1 MNGIFKPASLAVL
14 LLTGTLV
21 AKAQVNIV
29 TLQPEKAK
37 VVISKDIY
45 GHFSEHLG
53 HCIYEGI
60 WVGEN
65 SDIPNTRGIRN
76 DVVKALRDMGIPNL
90 RWPGGCFADEYHWKN
105 GIGPREQR
113 PTMINTNWGGVT
125 EDNSFGTHEFMDLCE
140 QLNCEPV
147 ICGNMGSGTVEEM
160 SQWVEYLN
168 SDNVSP
174 MTDLRKKNGREK
186 AWKVKFWGVGN
197 ESWGCGGAMSPEFYF
212 DQLMRY
218 SNFSR
223 NYNGN
228 DLYRVAVGANVDDYN
243 WTETMMRL
251 WSKKSPWEQRL
262 MNGLSLHYYTVCN
275 TWEDKGSATVF
286 AEKDWFSTISKTMR
300 MDELITKHLA
310 IMDKY
315 DPMHKVG
322 LSVDEWGNWFNV
334 EPGTNPGFLYQQNTL
349 RDAMVAGVN
358 LNIFNSHAD
367 RIVMAN
373 IAQVINVLQSVIL
386 TKKEQIVLTPTYYV
400 FKMYKIHQGA
410 TMIPVS
416 VACRDYT
423 FEGKSIPS
431 ISVSASKDASG
442 KIHITLVN
450 LDPNSE
456 NPVTLNLGLTKG
468 MNISG
473 EVITSKN
480 MNDYNDFGTAAKV
493 LPAKF
498 DGFKLSGGQLTVN
511 MPAKSV
517 VGLELVIK

>member
-1 MNGIFKPASLAVL
+1 MKEKFKLSALAFL
-14 LLTGTLV
+14 LLV
-21 AKAQVNIV
+21 SPVFIWAQENIV
-29 TLQPEKAK
+29 TLQPDKAK
-37 VVISKDIY
+37 IAISKDIY

-65 SDIPNTRGIRN
+65 STIPNTRGIRN

-105 GIGPREQR
+105 GIGPRDQR

-147 ICGNMGSGTVEEM
+147 ICGNVGSGTVEEM

-186 AWKVKFWGVGN
+186 AWKVKYWGVGN

-218 SNFSR
+218 SNFCR

-228 DLYRVAVGANVDDYN
+228 DLYRVGVGANVDDYN

-262 MNGLSLHYYTVCN
+262 MNGISLHYYTLCN
-275 TWEDKGSATVF
+275 GWDDKGSATVF
-286 AEKDWFSTISKTMR
+286 TEKDWISTLSKTLWV
-300 MDELITKHLA
+300 DELINKHLA

-315 DPMHKVG
+315 DPAHKVG
-322 LSVDEWGNWFNV
+322 LSVDEWGNWFQV

-349 RDAMVAGVN
+349 RDALVAGIN
-358 LNIFNSHAD
+358 LNIFNTHAD

-373 IAQVINVLQSVIL
+373 IAQVINVLQSMIL

-400 FKMYKIHQGA
+400 FKMYKVHQGA
-410 TMIPVS
+410 TLIPVS

-423 FEGKSIPS
+423 FEGKSVPS
-431 ISVSASKDASG
+431 INVSASKDASG

-450 LDPNSE
+450 LNPNAE
-456 NPVTLNLGLTKG
+456 NPVTLNLGLPKNIT
-468 MNISG
+468 ISG

-480 MNDYNDFGTAAKV
+480 MNDFNDFGSAAKV
-493 LPAKF
+493 VPAKF
-498 DGFKLSGGQLTVN
+498 DGFKLNGSQLVVT

>member
-1 MNGIFKPASLAVL
+1 
-14 LLTGTLV
+14 
-21 AKAQVNIV
+21 
-29 TLQPEKAK
+29 
-37 VVISKDIY
+37 
-45 GHFSEHLG
+45 
-53 HCIYEGI
+53 
-60 WVGEN
+60 
-65 SDIPNTRGIRN
+65 
-76 DVVKALRDMGIPNL
+76 
-90 RWPGGCFADEYHWKN
+90 
-105 GIGPREQR
+105 
-113 PTMINTNWGGVT
+113 MINTNWGGVT

-140 QLNCEPV
+140 QLSCEPV
-147 ICGNMGSGTVEEM
+147 ICGNVGSGTVEEM

-286 AEKDWFSTISKTMR
+286 TEKDWFSTISKTMK

-400 FKMYKIHQGA
+400 FKMYKVHQGA

-423 FEGKSIPS
+423 FEGKSVPS
-431 ISVSASKDASG
+431 ISISASKDKEG
-442 KIHITLVN
+442 RTHITLVN
-450 LDPNSE
+450 LDPNAA
-456 NPVTLNLGLTKG
+456 NPVTLNLGQVQN
-468 MNISG
+468 MNVAG

-480 MNDYNDFGTAAKV
+480 MNDYNDFGAASKV
-493 LPAKF
+493 APAKF